1 MAKIMRV
8 AVVHAFG
15 KPLTIEESA
24 DSDAWTGRSA
34 HQGDGQWRLSHR
46 LACRRRRLGRLMLLR
61 VHGRSA
67 WHCSGHYRFHDGRYC
82 W

>member
-24 DSDAWTGRSA
+24 DSDAWTG
-34 HQGDGQWRLSHR
+34 
-46 LACRRRRLGRLMLLR
+46 
-61 VHGRSA
+61 
-67 WHCSGHYRFHDGRYC
+67 
-82 W
+82 